1 MDLRS
6 RNNMEFYD
14 YLKNQT
20 SLRQKQIR
28 HAVWVNLVDSP
39 SDITTIG
46 KEEREKMAAA
56 TSIVPFQL
64 IAEQKSKDGSTK
76 WLFQLE
82 DGAKIET
89 VLMEFRDGRSTVCV
103 SSQVGCPSGCLFCAT
118 GQLGFKR
125 NLSLWEIISQV
136 LFAARQLKSRDK
148 KLTNVVFMGMGEP
161 LLNFDN
167 LIGAIKELNDP
178 SYFNLGRRHITVSTC
193 GIVAQLSKFTDA
205 DLGVTLAISLHA
217 PNQKLR
223 EKLMPIAK
231 TNPLEKLFAVLDR
244 YVERTNKRVSYEY
257 VMLENFNDSEKD
269 AQALAD
275 VLKNRLAFV
284 NLINFN
290 AIGDTDFQSSSRQKV
305 ERFRGILE
313 RNGVPTTIRASLG
326 DEISAACG
334 QLAGED

>member
-1 MDLRS
+1 
-6 RNNMEFYD
+6 MEFYD

>member
-1 MDLRS
+1 MDFL
-6 RNNMEFYD
+6 D
-14 YLKNQT
+14 YLKSLT
-20 SLRQKQIR
+20 TLRQKQIR
-28 HAVWVNLVDSP
+28 HAIFVNLINNP

-46 KEEREKMAAA
+46 KEERDRMASA
-56 TSIVPFQL
+56 TDIVPFEL
-64 IAEQKSKDGSTK
+64 AGEQKSNDGSTK
-76 WLFQLE
+76 WLFELK

-125 NLSLWEIISQV
+125 NLSSWEIISQV
-136 LFAARQLKSRDK
+136 LFAARVLKAKDK

-167 LIGAIKELNDP
+167 LIATIKELNDP
-178 SYFNLGRRHITVSTC
+178 NCFNLGRRHMTLSTC
-193 GIVAQLSKFTDA
+193 GVISQLSKFIEE

-231 TNPLEKLFAVLDR
+231 ANPMNKLFTVLDR

-257 VMLENFNDSEKD
+257 LMLNGVNDTEKD
-269 AQALAD
+269 ALEL
-275 VLKNRLAFV
+275 VGLLENRLAFV

-290 AIGDTDFQSSSRQKV
+290 AISGSNFEPSNRQRIDNFKI
-305 ERFRGILE
+305 ILE
-313 RNGVPTTIRASLG
+313 KNHIPVTIRVSLG

-334 QLAGED
+334 QLAGDK

>member
-1 MDLRS
+1 
-6 RNNMEFYD
+6 MEFYE
-14 YLKNQT
+14 YLKNLNP
-20 SLRQKQIR
+20 LRQKQIR
-28 HAVWVNLVDSP
+28 RAVLVNLIDNP
-39 SDITTIG
+39 SDISTIG
-46 KEEREKMAAA
+46 KEERDRMSVETK
-56 TSIVPFQL
+56 IVPFEV
-64 IAEQKSKDGSTK
+64 ANEQRSQDGSMK
-76 WLFQLE
+76 WLFELS

-118 GQLGFKR
+118 GKLGFKR
-125 NLSLWEIISQV
+125 NLSYWEIVSQV
-136 LFAARQLKSRDK
+136 LFAARHLKAKNK

-167 LIGAIKELNDP
+167 LIQVIKELNDP
-178 SYFNLGRRHITVSTC
+178 EYFNLGRRHITVSTC
-193 GIVAQLSKFTDA
+193 GIVAQLSKFIEA

-217 PNQKLR
+217 SNQKLR

-257 VMLENFNDSEKD
+257 IMLENFNDSEKD

-275 VLKNRLAFV
+275 LLKNRLSFV

-290 AIGDTDFQSSSRQKV
+290 EIGDTDFKSSSRQRV

-313 RNGVPTTIRASLG
+313 RNGVATTIRASLG

-334 QLAGED
+334 QLAGES